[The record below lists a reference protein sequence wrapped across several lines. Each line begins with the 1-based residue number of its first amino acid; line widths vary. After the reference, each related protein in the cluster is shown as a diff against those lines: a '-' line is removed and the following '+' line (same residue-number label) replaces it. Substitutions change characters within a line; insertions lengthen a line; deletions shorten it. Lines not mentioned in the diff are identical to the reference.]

1 MDYFGTPPV
10 SDNTNVF
17 KSVSQAQAYLNL
29 LLKQGGI
36 LSQDQINQLDEQIKE
51 SKRRAMDEE
60 YRASVKKYS
69 VIAALAALGIGTFI
83 YLKRKK

>member
-51 SKRRAMDEE
+51 AKKKAMSEE

-69 VIAALAALGIGTFI
+69 IIAALSVLGIATII